1 MKSIRLL
8 LVAIPCLTLLG
19 AFGAICIHFDTA
31 WPWNTIVHENGK
43 WTLLE
48 TVLYFEHALGE
59 APLEVLLG
67 GAVAG
72 AMLHCTKPS
81 PRKNTSTIVMLTL
94 LVAGLDALLLAG
106 AWQAVGYKSA
116 KQFLLQ
122 YHTRDEAP
130 FEFGSHW
137 RYHLLSEA
145 SLMLLP
151 AAVAPLVLS
160 GRGSRRVLAASWVAF
175 GMGCLIFGISGA
187 SFFDPRYLGHQAR
200 ETLTHALVTI
210 PLALS
215 LCLAISETT
224 EAPGRRGWSFA
235 PAGFALLVL
244 YQVAGVL
251 ASGSQEHAQTRDMT
265 RLVGSHFF
273 EHTLSYLVVP
283 LHALLFY
290 VAGQPG

>member
-8 LVAIPCLTLLG
+8 LVTIPCLTLLG
-19 AFGAICIHFDTA
+19 AFAAICVHFHTA

-43 WTLLE
+43 RTLLE

-72 AMLHCTKPS
+72 AMLRYAKPA
-81 PRKNTSTIVMLTL
+81 PRKSASTIGALIL
-94 LVAGLDALLLAG
+94 LVAGLDALLFAG

-116 KQFLLQ
+116 RQFLLQ
-122 YHTRDEAP
+122 YHTRDGAP
-130 FEFGSHW
+130 LEFGSHW

-145 SLMLLP
+145 SLMFLP
-151 AAVAPLVLS
+151 AAIAPLLS
-160 GRGSRRVLAASWVAF
+160 PGRGSRRVLAASWVAF
-175 GMGCLIFGISGA
+175 GMGCLIFGMSGA
-187 SFFDPRYLGHQAR
+187 SFLDPRYLGHQAR
-200 ETLTHALVTI
+200 ETFTHALVTI

-215 LCLAISETT
+215 LCLAISEST
-224 EAPGRRGWSFA
+224 ETPVRRGWSFA
-235 PAGFALLVL
+235 AAGFALLVV
-244 YQVAGVL
+244 YQVVGVL
-251 ASGSQEHAQTRDMT
+251 ASGSRDHAQTREMT
-265 RLVGSHFF
+265 RVICSHFF

-290 VAGQPG
+290 LTGQPG